1 MKAIV
6 ITEDK
11 RLQWSEVPEPVM
23 KPGEV
28 LLEIHATAINRADLM
43 QRAGNYPPPPE
54 WPEWPGLEAAG
65 VVLEAPTDSRW
76 RPGDRGCA
84 LLGGGGY
91 AERLALPQELLMPV
105 PAGLSLI
112 EAAALPEGFATA
124 WLKLCLEAGLAEGDR
139 LFVQAG
145 ASGVGVAAIQLA
157 KELGADVVTTVSSPE
172 KEEFARSIGADVVI
186 NRKRESIS
194 TVLSRYPVDVA
205 LDCVAGPQLGA
216 ALETMAPGGRWV
228 IIATLGGAVSEIDI
242 NSFFRRGIRLIG
254 STLRS
259 RPNEIKAR
267 VLAELES
274 RVWPAIAA
282 GRIKVALHEVLPL
295 SEAEAGHAI
304 LERNE
309 NLGKVVLVTPRGA
322 V

>member
-76 RPGDRGCA
+76 RPGDRVCA

-91 AERLALPQELLMPV
+91 AERIALPPQLLMPI
-105 PAGLSLI
+105 PEGLSLA
-112 EAAALPEGFATA
+112 EAAALPEVFATA
-124 WLKLCLEAGLAEGDR
+124 WLNLCIEAR
-139 LFVQAG
+139 LKPGERVFIQAG
-145 ASGVGVAAIQLA
+145 ASGVGMAAIQLA
-157 KELGADVVTTVSSPE
+157 KELGASVVTSVSSPA
-172 KEEFARSIGADVVI
+172 KERFVTALGADLVI
-186 NRKRESIS
+186 NRKRDSIAA
-194 TVLSRYPVDVA
+194 VLARHPVDVA

-216 ALETMAPGGRWV
+216 ALETMAAGGRWV
-228 IIATLGGAVSEIDI
+228 VIATLGGAVSELDI
-242 NSFFRRGIRLIG
+242 NTFFRRGIRLIG

-259 RPNEIKAR
+259 RPLEVKAR
-267 VLAELES
+267 VLAELEKEI
-274 RVWPAIAA
+274 WPAIAA

-295 SEAEAGHAI
+295 SEAAAGQAI
-304 LERNE
+304 LERAE